1 MKGLA
6 STEFV
11 EFVEKA
17 HGEDDPLSTPALD
30 RSRLC
35 ELTDGDAEFQ
45 RELIDL
51 YKSSTTTILAGL
63 RASLSAG
70 DADGMAREAH
80 SLKGASL
87 SVGALSMAKCA
98 AEIESSGRAG
108 DASRAREQLAELTI
122 EEKALW
128 LELEQ
133 F

>member
-6 STEFV
+6 FTEFV

-17 HGEDDPLSTPALD
+17 HGEDDPPSRPALD
-30 RSRLC
+30 RDRLC

-45 RELIDL
+45 RELLDL
-51 YKSSTTTILAGL
+51 YKSTTKTILAEL

-70 DADGMAREAH
+70 DAGGMARDAH
-80 SLKGASL
+80 ALKGASL
-87 SVGALSMAKCA
+87 SIGALPMAKCA
-98 AEIESSGRAG
+98 AEIESAGRAG

-128 LELEQ
+128 VELEQ